1 MRSQTENFAII
12 RVVGVG
18 GAGSNAVNRMIRAEL
33 LGVEFIAVNT
43 DAQALMKSNAP
54 VRIRIGD
61 AISRGLGAGGDSGVG
76 ERAAHE
82 DVENLRTALEGSDLV
97 FVTAGMGGGTGSGA
111 APVVAKIAKELGAL
125 TIGIITKPFAF
136 EGRKRAFVADAAANE
151 LRKYVDTLIVIPNE
165 RLLNIV
171 SRQTSMV
178 DSFRIADDVLR
189 QGVQGVSDIITVPG
203 DINLDFADVRT
214 IMKDA
219 GTALMGIGRASGEA
233 RARAA
238 AEQAIESPL
247 LEVDIRGATGVLVNV
262 AAASTVTL
270 HEVNEA
276 INHITERADPEA
288 NIIFGTTIDE
298 SLADEIQITVIAT
311 GFDRPDIVTGTPTR
325 LATVT
330 PPAAPATGVAD
341 TGPQRTMNQS
351 EMAPASGQ
359 YAAVAQA
366 VPVIQPPP
374 LHRAPRSEMAP
385 QQVSA
390 QVFSAQPL
398 PASPRIARVTAPTQ
412 AVADDAALR
421 ALFAEATVQ
430 DDQELGVVLRGRDY
444 SGKK

>member
-298 SLADEIQITVIAT
+298 SLGDEIQITVIAT
-311 GFDRPDIVTGTPTR
+311 GFRPADEITAEQRFGAAPAAR
-325 LATVT
+325 
-330 PPAAPATGVAD
+330 PAAPAATAA
-341 TGPQRTMNQS
+341 
-351 EMAPASGQ
+351 APWSRQIG
-359 YAAVAQA
+359 
-366 VPVIQPPP
+366 
-374 LHRAPRSEMAP
+374 RAH
-385 QQVSA
+385 V
-390 QVFSAQPL
+390 
-398 PASPRIARVTAPTQ
+398 
-412 AVADDAALR
+412 
-421 ALFAEATVQ
+421 
-430 DDQELGVVLRGRDY
+430 
-444 SGKK
+444 